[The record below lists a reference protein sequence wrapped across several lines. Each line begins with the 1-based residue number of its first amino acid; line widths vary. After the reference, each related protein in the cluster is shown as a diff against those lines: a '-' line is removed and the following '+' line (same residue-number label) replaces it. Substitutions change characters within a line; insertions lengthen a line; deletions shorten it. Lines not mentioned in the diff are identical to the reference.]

1 MNDESKFGDAPQNES
16 DPVVLL
22 KKIQQHLVFLEKKI
36 DALIAQPQSQPHVQG
51 QPSFKRNFSRPARPF
66 GHPHGAGRGKHPHR
80 PGAGGPPS
88 HGRSS
93 HDRPSHDRPFDKP
106 RGNGENRG
114 FFRKK
119 KPFFRQDKG

>member
-1 MNDESKFGDAPQNES
+1 MNDAPESGDAPHNES

-36 DALIAQPQSQPHVQG
+36 DALIAQPQSQGQG
-51 QPSFKRNFSRPARPF
+51 QFSFKRNFSRPPRPF

-80 PGAGGPPS
+80 SGPGGPPS
-88 HGRSS
+88 HIRSS
-93 HDRPSHDRPFDKP
+93 HDRPANDRPFDKP
-106 RGNGENRG
+106 RGSNETRG